1 MTTVLK
7 FASDVT
13 VKNGVITVALSTE
26 GVDRDGDIVRSTGWD
41 LSNFTK
47 APRLMSCHDY
57 GDLRKQIG
65 EWRNVRVDPQRKA
78 LIGEPHYYTDQG
90 NPEADWAAFLA
101 SKGQATYSVGFSPIE
116 DVPRKGVRGG
126 SEYLRQELL
135 ECSHVPIPS
144 NPEALQLM
152 AKAFASRQP
161 VEKAGKP
168 ISGAN
173 MGQLHTLLQAGHAL
187 HDPNCTADD
196 CPLDDDD
203 GDPPT
208 NRDKRVRRAAS
219 EGDGGS
225 GGLLCPFCHPKSAVD
240 ASKADCNCKGDCGES
255 KCPKAD
261 DAKALTIEA
270 IQKLIRAEL
279 EAKSHSELPDTA
291 FACIDPGGTKEGGKT
306 TPLSLRHYPHHTA
319 SGAVDD
325 GLLRSALSRIA
336 DPSDEQCGKAHL
348 EAHAKA
354 EGIGDSKAFDWDAL
368 IERQVTQIVEAL

>member
-1 MTTVLK
+1 MATVLK

-13 VKNGVITVALSTE
+13 VKDGVITVALSTE
-26 GVDRDGDIVRSTGWD
+26 GEDRDGDIVRSTGWD

-116 DVPRKGVRGG
+116 DVPRKGERGG

-152 AKAFASRQP
+152 AKAYEMQQP
-161 VEKAGKP
+161 TVKAGKP

-203 GDPPT
+203 GDPPM
-208 NRDKRVRRAAS
+208 NRDKRIQRAA
-219 EGDGGS
+219 GDAI
-225 GGLLCPFCHPKSAVD
+225 CPFCHPKSAVD
-240 ASKADCNCKGDCGES
+240 APKSACTCTSDCGES

-279 EAKSHSELPDTA
+279 ASAAHADRAVPEAIALPDW
-291 FACIDPGGTKEGGKT
+291 
-306 TPLSLRHYPHHTA
+306 
-319 SGAVDD
+319 
-325 GLLRSALSRIA
+325 SARI
-336 DPSDEQCGKAHL
+336 
-348 EAHAKA
+348 EA
-354 EGIGDSKAFDWDAL
+354 
-368 IERQVTQIVEAL
+368 QVTQIVEAL